1 MSDNKSMTNMT
12 KRTLGRTGLDVS
24 VLGVGGHTYPVGDGP
39 NDFCTHEERAQLI
52 AHLVAAGVNYFD
64 TTWLNEVELLA
75 DSFRRAPIQATSQ
88 NPLHVS
94 LQYVDGI
101 SDSKWRQNLRAE
113 VENRLRVMNYDRAPL
128 FIMGV
133 GNNKP
138 PLAEI
143 RAAVEALHA
152 LKEEGLIQNIGVSCH
167 ELTAFESLA
176 KVIEE
181 TDLLDYMMIRYN
193 WKFQQ
198 AAEKLFPVAK
208 AHNVGVVV
216 MKVFCWDCGP
226 DNWGRR
232 ISVFEP
238 IEEADRHPKLKALNA
253 AQRSWLWCVQNAPC
267 ATSVP
272 ALNARWEADQLLE
285 AVPSLAADATTSDF
299 DKYINRLYDNQA
311 LKELAGRAE
320 SAAVRERAAALV
332 R

>member
-1 MSDNKSMTNMT
+1 MTNMT
-12 KRTLGRTGLDVS
+12 TRTLGRTGLEVS
-24 VLGVGGHTYPVGDGP
+24 ILGVGGHTYPVGESSD
-39 NDFCTHEERAQLI
+39 DFCNHEERAALI
-52 AHLVAAGVNYFD
+52 AHLVAEGVNYFD

-75 DSFRRAPIQATSQ
+75 DSFRRADIREPM
-88 NPLHVS
+88 HVS

-101 SDSKWRQNLRAE
+101 SDAKWRQNLRGE
-113 VENRLRVMNYDRAPL
+113 VESRLRVMNYDRAPL

-138 PLAEI
+138 PLREI

-167 ELTAFESLA
+167 ELSAFGNLA
-176 KVIEE
+176 QVIEE
-181 TDLLDYMMIRYN
+181 SDLLDYMMIRYN

-198 AAEKLFPVAK
+198 AAEKLFPVAQ
-208 AHNVGVVV
+208 AHNVGVAV

-238 IEEADRHPKLKALNA
+238 VEAQGRNSEMANLSA
-253 AQRSWLWCVQNAPC
+253 AQRSWLWCLQTAPC
-267 ATSVP
+267 ATTVP
-272 ALNARWEADQLLE
+272 AINARWEADQLLQ
-285 AVPSLAADATTSDF
+285 AVKSMPDSLTTNDF
-299 DKYINRLYDNQA
+299 DGYINRLYDYESLRQLAAQA
-311 LKELAGRAE
+311 Q
-320 SAAVRERAAALV
+320 SAAIRERATALL